1 MNRLRIGSAVAIP
14 TVISL
19 AALFFAL
26 GGSAL
31 ATGGGSNVVKPL
43 KPCQNGTVK
52 AFALVTGDKTGIQN
66 IPDTYTSSASVFG
79 TKYNCTGKVVEVKH
93 ATSLPAYD
101 VRFPGNPS
109 TVAMVSAD
117 GTTAAMTSVQRQP
130 DGAFRV
136 FLVVPAGNDLVG
148 RKDLHFL
155 LVAY

>member
-1 MNRLRIGSAVAIP
+1 MSRFRIGTAIVVP
-14 TVISL
+14 TTVSL
-19 AALFFAL
+19 VALFFAL

-31 ATGGGSNVVKPL
+31 ATGGSARAVKPL
-43 KPCQNGTVK
+43 TPCANGTVK
-52 AFALVTGDKTGIQN
+52 GIALVTGDKTGIQN
-66 IPDTYTSSASVFG
+66 IADTYTSAASVFG
-79 TKYNCTGKVVEVKH
+79 VKYNCAGKGVQVRH

-117 GTTAAMTSVQRQP
+117 GTTAAMTSVVRQP

-136 FLVVPAGNDLVG
+136 FLVVPSGNDLVG
-148 RKDLHFL
+148 RRDLHFL

>member
-1 MNRLRIGSAVAIP
+1 MGTFRIGAAVGAP
-14 TVISL
+14 LALSL

-31 ATGGGSNVVKPL
+31 ATGGGSKAVKP
-43 KPCQNGTVK
+43 CASGSVK
-52 AFALVTGDKTGIQN
+52 AIALVTGDRSGIQN
-66 IPDTYTSSASVFG
+66 IPDTYTDAGSVFG
-79 TKYNCTGKVVEVKH
+79 YRYSCAGKGVKVKH

-101 VRFPGNPS
+101 VRFPGNPAK
-109 TVAMVSAD
+109 VAIVSAD

-148 RKDLHFL
+148 RRDLHFL
-155 LVAY
+155 LVAF

>member
-1 MNRLRIGSAVAIP
+1 MRRFRIGVVVGAPLAL
-14 TVISL
+14 SL

-31 ATGGGSNVVKPL
+31 ATGGGANATKP
-43 KPCQNGTVK
+43 KPCANGTVK
-52 AFALVTGDKTGIQN
+52 GIVLVTGGRTGIQN
-66 IPDTYTSSASVFG
+66 IGDTYTSSASVFG
-79 TKYNCTGKVVEVKH
+79 FKYNCAGKGVEVKH

-101 VRFPGNPS
+101 VRFPGNPA
-109 TVAMVSAD
+109 TAAIVSAD

-136 FLVVPAGNDLVG
+136 FLVVPAGNDLIG
-148 RKDLHFL
+148 RRDLHFL